1 MVFDP
6 VLELKLCLLHE
17 CIAVESARDVLS
29 NTGYSELLKEVY
41 EEKSLRD
48 YVEALVSIGDGL
60 SKPYIDLL
68 TRIRIFLLGS

>member
-6 VLELKLCLLHE
+6 VLELKLGLLHE
-17 CIAVESARDVLS
+17 LLTVESARDVLS
-29 NTGYSELLKEVY
+29 SAQYSEILTEVY
-41 EEKSLRD
+41 EEKPLRE

-68 TRIRIFLLGS
+68 TKIRIFLLGS